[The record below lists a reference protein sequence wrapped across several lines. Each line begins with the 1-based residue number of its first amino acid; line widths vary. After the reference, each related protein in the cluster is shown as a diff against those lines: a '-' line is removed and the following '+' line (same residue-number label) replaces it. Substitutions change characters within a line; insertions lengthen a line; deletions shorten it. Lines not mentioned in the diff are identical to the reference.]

1 MSTYTPKWNLEKPD
15 RGQLDW
21 DLPINANFDKLDK
34 AVYQALNAH
43 TGDND
48 YDEELPLPDLP
59 NRILRIPDVAGNTLI
74 IYQVYIPYFISEGFS
89 QPALNG
95 LLLGGFW
102 IDKYQACQPD
112 ATRYSRG
119 SISSNSPGDNGA
131 ACMPHVVPWTDI
143 NWYNAKTACENRG
156 GTGNKATGYVL
167 TYKTQELSVTGEA
180 VGTGDGATTEFL
192 LDNYPV
198 KSGSLT
204 VYVDG
209 VAKTE
214 GTDYNVDYNTGKIT
228 FTSAPANGASI
239 TADYTYYK
247 GSTSEFYVQSI
258 SHLVG
263 RIVRIVQNGV
273 TYHRRVIKQGINT
286 SADSLGATYI
296 KVYPS
301 LPSEIQGSG
310 ENSVRSES
318 QSYEIVGHH
327 LTTLYEWFSLAAWAV
342 KYRYQFGFGF
352 PKGNNNWGKDYRDP
366 RETRYEGIPDPVRPG
381 YSGNDIARVLTGS
394 GPLSWS
400 LNGRRSGVWD
410 LNGNVWEWADLLI
423 GSQTDFVISQGYP
436 GEGHLLP
443 TTGTTSGASMWV
455 AEPEDSS
462 QELAELGI
470 PKTLSSTPN
479 PELDDM
485 RYWLGET
492 HSGVRAAL
500 WGGGWANGSH
510 AGLFSLNLN
519 NSPSNTNNNIGFRGA
534 ISS

>member
-1 MSTYTPKWNLEKPD
+1 MPTYTPKWNLEKPD

-59 NRILRIPDVAGNTLI
+59 NRVLWLYDSTNNMWVEIH
-74 IYQVYIPYFISEGFS
+74 QVYIPYFISEGFS

-102 IDKYQACQPD
+102 IDKYQCCHPK
-112 ATRYSRG
+112 ATRFSRG
-119 SISSNSPGDNGA
+119 TDTPNSPGTVA
-131 ACMPHVVPWTDI
+131 AASKPHVVPWTNI
-143 NWYNAKTACENRG
+143 NWWNAKTAVENRNLI
-156 GTGNKATGYVL
+156 TGEKATGYVL
-167 TYKTQELSVTGEA
+167 TYKTQEMSVTGEA
-180 VGTGDGATTEFL
+180 VGTGDGSTTEFL
-192 LDNYPV
+192 LDFYPV

-214 GTDYNVDYNTGKIT
+214 GTDYTVDYNTGKIT
-228 FTSAPANGASI
+228 FTTAPAAGASI
-239 TADYTYYK
+239 TADYIYYK
-247 GSTSEFYVQSI
+247 GSKSEFYVQTI
-258 SHLVG
+258 EHLVG

-273 TYHRRVIKQGINT
+273 TYHRRVIKQGIDT
-286 SADSLGATYI
+286 SSDSLGARYI
-296 KVYPS
+296 KVFPP
-301 LPSEIQGSG
+301 LPSEIRGSG
-310 ENSVRSES
+310 ENTVRTES

-327 LTTLYEWFSLAAWAV
+327 LVTAYEWFSVAAWAV
-342 KYRYQFGFGF
+342 KYRYRFGFGF

-366 RETRYEGIPDPVRPG
+366 REQRYEGIPDPVRPG
-381 YSGNDIARVLTGS
+381 YNGNDIARVLTGS

-410 LNGNVWEWADLLI
+410 LNGNVWEWVDLLI
-423 GSQTDFVISQGYP
+423 GSETDFVISQGYP

-455 AEPEDSS
+455 AELEDSS

-485 RYWLGET
+485 RYWLDETRTGE
-492 HSGVRAAL
+492 RAAL
-500 WGGGWANGSH
+500 RGGAWGYGSR
-510 AGLFSLNLN
+510 AGVFSLSLN
-519 NSPSNTNNNIGFRGA
+519 GAPSDTWGDVGFRGA
-534 ISS
+534 F